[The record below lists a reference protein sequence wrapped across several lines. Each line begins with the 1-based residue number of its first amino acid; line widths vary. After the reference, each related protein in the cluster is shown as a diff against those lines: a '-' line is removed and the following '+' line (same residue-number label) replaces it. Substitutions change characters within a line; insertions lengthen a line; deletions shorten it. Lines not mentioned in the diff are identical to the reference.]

1 MTDTRL
7 DPEPWM
13 RSPATRAV
21 LEALE
26 AGGARAR
33 FVGGCVRDLLLG
45 RPIRDIDIATDAPPE
60 RVMDMLQK
68 AGLKAIPTGID
79 HGTVTAV
86 SDHQP
91 YEITTLRHDVE
102 TDGRRAVVAFTDDWE
117 ADAARR
123 DFTMNALS
131 LDPDGTLHD
140 PFDGL
145 ADLRAGRVRFV
156 GDPRQRITEDVLRLL
171 RYFRFHA
178 HYGRPPPHAESL
190 AACREMAHL
199 LPRLSAERVRAE
211 FLKLLAAPDPAA
223 VIRLMRD
230 EGVLEHLMSQAT
242 AIDRL
247 ERLVAIEAVLGLCD
261 PLRRLAALLAVDAD
275 TAGHLAQGLR
285 LSNEERDRLVAM
297 AGTGPALAPD
307 LDEAERR
314 KTLYFIKTDAWADAV
329 LMAWA
334 SSGAAADDS
343 AWRKLY
349 DEAMAWQRPTF
360 PLTGRDVTKLGIP
373 QGAAVG
379 RFLRAVEGRWVAGDF
394 RVDRKA
400 CLELLAI
407 IVARGRP

>member
-1 MTDTRL
+1 MTETRL
-7 DPEPWM
+7 DTQPWM
-13 RSPATRAV
+13 QSPATRAV
-21 LEALE
+21 LDAL
-26 AGGARAR
+26 ADGGATVR
-33 FVGGCVRDLLLG
+33 FVGGCLRDAVLG
-45 RPIRDIDIATDAPPE
+45 RPIKDIDFATDAPPE
-60 RVMDMLQK
+60 RVMDMLRK
-68 AGLKAIPTGID
+68 AGLKAIPTGIG

-86 SDHQP
+86 SNHQP

-102 TDGRRAVVAFTDDWE
+102 TDGRRAVVAFIDDWE

-140 PFDGL
+140 PFGGL

-156 GDPRQRITEDVLRLL
+156 GDPRQRIAEDVLRLL

-199 LPRLSAERVRAE
+199 LPRLSAERVRSE
-211 FLKLLAAPDPAA
+211 LLRLLAASDPAA

-230 EGVLEHLMSQAT
+230 EGVLEHFLSPAT

-247 ERLVAIEAVLGLCD
+247 ERLVAIETARGLCD

-275 TAGHLAQGLR
+275 IARHLVQGLR

-297 AGTGPALAPD
+297 AGPGPVLAPG
-307 LDEAERR
+307 LGGAERR
-314 KTLYFIKTDAWADAV
+314 RAFYCLNTETWADAV
-329 LMAWA
+329 LLAWA
-334 SSGAAADDS
+334 SSGAGSDDP
-343 AWRKLY
+343 AWRNLY
-349 DEAMAWQRPTF
+349 DEAASWQRPDF
-360 PLTGRDVTKLGIP
+360 PLTGRDVTKLGVP

-379 RFLRAVEGRWVAGDF
+379 RFLRAVEDWWVAGDF
-394 RVDRKA
+394 RADRKA
-400 CLELLAI
+400 CLERLAV
-407 IVARGRP
+407 IVARDRP